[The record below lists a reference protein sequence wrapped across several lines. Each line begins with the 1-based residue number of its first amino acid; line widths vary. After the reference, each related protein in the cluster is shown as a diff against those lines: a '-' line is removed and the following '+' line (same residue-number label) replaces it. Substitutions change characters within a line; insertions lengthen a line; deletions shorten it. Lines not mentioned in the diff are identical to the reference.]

1 MLIFDNKYVI
11 INVTWKGKYMYNI
24 VFYKDRNNKSEIEE
38 YLIEL
43 QNREDK
49 DSRININKIISYI
62 DMLSK
67 YGLKIGSPYI
77 KYLSDNIWE
86 LRPIRNRILFTTYKN
101 NTFILL
107 TIFAKQTQKTPKQ
120 EIEKAMRYLRNFIE
134 RSE

>member
-11 INVTWKGKYMYNI
+11 INITWKGKYMYNI

-107 TIFAKQTQKTPKQ
+107 TIFAKTTQKPPKQ